1 MIFSTKKHETAT
13 CDVFNLI
20 LFVIMKRTLFILI
33 LAFFSV
39 FIRAQKDTDHW
50 FAPMAGSLANGN
62 PRQALYLS
70 TDNATP
76 FPVTIYNNNVVIGT
90 VMISKGNPQTFDIPI
105 NLMLAQ
111 NPSDAMSVKTKGL
124 YLHGDF
130 PFFATYR
137 FSETNHGEI
146 LTSKGKAGIG
156 TTFFAVY
163 APLMNN
169 TNTLNFT
176 CGILATEDNTQ
187 VKVSGYA
194 MTTWFINNFNGL
206 THPSITITLNKGQ
219 SYIFSGSAT
228 RPGNKDGFIGAKI
241 EANKPVSITN
251 GNYRGQFGL
260 NPPYNGE
267 DIIMDQSVP
276 VERLGN
282 EFVLIKGM
290 GNLLP
295 EIEGAI
301 IVATENNTQ
310 IRLNNNP
317 TPVATLNEGDYY
329 RVSAQN
335 YIVNGP
341 SHLNLYIKTSK
352 NVYIYQLLSGTA
364 DNDATEGFNYIPP
377 LNCLLP
383 KTIDEIGKIGELP
396 YATAFNPPL
405 FVKLNILTQTGAT
418 VTVNNIPTNASQGPF
433 PVTGTTDWV
442 SYTIPNI
449 VGNVTVNSTKAVTAG
464 IAGGSGNL
472 GYGGYFA
479 GFSSIPVISKTTGD
493 CAPGIVLQVESG
505 FTQYQWNLNGN
516 PIPGATSNIF
526 SPTQGGSYTVSIIKE
541 NCVYTTYPY
550 KVYSCLVNTV
560 KPLNICST
568 GIPVTITPAFTSSTQ
583 TPVPNTVQIITP
595 PANGTLT
602 VNPTTGVLTYTANT
616 GTTTDTFTYKFCGND
631 PNFTDCEQVKVNITV
646 VPLILTD
653 TTVSACNLGGNGIFD
668 LTTANVG
675 APASATKKYYP
686 TLADLNAN
694 TNEIIPSNA
703 YPSAVPA
710 SVYVKVT
717 TVDGCIANA
726 KITLQFYPRVN
737 VQEATL
743 TECFNESDPTT
754 ATFNLNNAAVTTTNP
769 ATKKYYPT
777 LNDATAGTNEIITP
791 TSYISAN
798 ATVVYVKVISSNGCF
813 DFAKITLKVIP
824 PKPSAILK
832 DQTICPEGRTTLD
845 AGSGY
850 TSYLW
855 NTGAT
860 TQTIQNVSVG
870 DYWVILSSDGCKTK
884 QWVKVHP
891 FELPKIKHVHVKNS
905 TATVIA
911 EGGVPP
917 YQYSQDGQ
925 IWQASNLFSYLPR
938 GKNTFYVKDSNN
950 CVPVQIQVTV
960 TNLVNAITPNG
971 DGRNDI
977 LDYSELSYLKDL
989 KLSIY
994 NRYGQLLYSSDRN
1007 NNFRWDGS
1015 VNGTPVSSGTYWYEI
1030 QWTDP
1035 DTKKMITYT
1044 DWILV
1049 KNRN

>member
-1 MIFSTKKHETAT
+1 
-13 CDVFNLI
+13 
-20 LFVIMKRTLFILI
+20 MKRILFILTLFLSF
-33 LAFFSV
+33 LAH
-39 FIRAQKDTDHW
+39 AQRDTDHW
-50 FAPMAGSLANGN
+50 FAPMVASSINGS
-62 PRQALYLS
+62 PKQALYLS
-70 TDNATP
+70 TDSTIP
-76 FPVTIYNNNVVIGT
+76 FPVTIYNNNTVIGT
-90 VMISKGNPQTFDIPI
+90 VTISKGNPQTFDVSL
-105 NLMLAQ
+105 NFMTGQ
-111 NPSDAMSVKTKGL
+111 NTTDAMSVKTRGL
-124 YLHGDF
+124 YLHGDL
-130 PFFATYR
+130 PYFATYR
-137 FSETNHGEI
+137 FSEINHGEI

-156 TTFFAVY
+156 TKFYAAY

-169 TNTLNFT
+169 QITQNFS

-187 VKVSGYA
+187 VKVSGYD
-194 MTTWFINNFNGL
+194 MTTWFYNNFNGL

-219 SYIFSGSAT
+219 SYVFAGYANK
-228 RPGNKDGFIGAKI
+228 PGNKDGFIGAKI
-241 EANKPVSITN
+241 EATKPVSITN
-251 GNYRGQFGL
+251 GNYHGQFGL
-260 NPPYNGE
+260 TPPYNGE

-301 IVATENNTQ
+301 IVATENNTE

-317 TPVATLNEGDYY
+317 IPVATLNEGDYY

-341 SHLNLYIKTSK
+341 SHLNMYVKASK
-352 NVYIYQLLSGTA
+352 NVYTYQLLSGTA

-377 LNCLLP
+377 LNCFLP
-383 KTIDEIGKIGELP
+383 KTIDEIGKINELP
-396 YATAFNPPL
+396 YYTTFTPAL

-418 VTVNNIPTNASQGPF
+418 VTVNGLPTTTTQGPF
-433 PVTGTTDWV
+433 PVTGTADWV

-449 VGNVTVNSTKAVTAG
+449 AGNVTVSSTKAVTAG

-479 GFSSIPVISKTTGD
+479 GFSSIPVISKSTGE

-505 FTQYQWNLNGN
+505 FNHYQWNLNGN
-516 PIPGATSNIF
+516 PIPGATSNTY
-526 SPTQGGSYTVSIIKE
+526 SPTQGGNYTVSITKE
-541 NCVYTTYPY
+541 NCVYVTYPY

-568 GIPVTITPAFTSSTQ
+568 GTPVTITPTFTSSTQ
-583 TPVPNTVQIITP
+583 TPVPSTVQIITP
-595 PANGTLT
+595 SANGTLT
-602 VNPTTGVLTYTANT
+602 VNTATGILTYTANA

-646 VPLILTD
+646 VPLVLTD
-653 TTVSACNLGGNGIFD
+653 TTVSACNIGGTGIFD

-675 APASATKKYYP
+675 APVSAIKKYYP

-694 TNEIIPSNA
+694 TNEIIPANA
-703 YPSAVPA
+703 YPSTVPA

-717 TVDGCIANA
+717 TVDGCTANA

-737 VQEATL
+737 VQDAAL
-743 TECFNESDPTT
+743 TECFNESNPSTG
-754 ATFNLNNAAVTTTNP
+754 TFNLTTASVTTTNP
-769 ATKKYYPT
+769 ATKRYYPT
-777 LNDATAGTNEIITP
+777 LNDATNGTNEITIP
-791 TSYISAN
+791 TTYISPN
-798 ATVVYVKVISSNGCF
+798 ATVYVKVISINGCF

-824 PKPSAILK
+824 PKPSAVLA
-832 DQTICPEGRTTLD
+832 DQTICAEAHTILD
-845 AGSGY
+845 AGTGY

-855 NTGAT
+855 STGAT
-860 TQTIQNVSVG
+860 TQSVTVPVG
-870 DYWVILSSDGCKTK
+870 DYWVLLSSDGCKTK
-884 QWVKVHP
+884 QFVKVHP
-891 FELPKIKHVHVKNS
+891 FELPKIKQINVKNN

-911 EGGVPP
+911 EGGFPP
-917 YQYSQDGQ
+917 YQYSRDGQ
-925 IWQASNLFSYLPR
+925 IWQDSNVFSNLPR

-950 CVPVQIQVTV
+950 CAPVQIQITV
-960 TNLVNAITPNG
+960 ANLVNAITPNG
-971 DGRNDI
+971 DGRNDT

-989 KLSIY
+989 KFSIY
-994 NRYGQLLYSSDRN
+994 NRYGQLLYSSERN
-1007 NNFRWDGS
+1007 NTFKWDGS

-1030 QWTDP
+1030 KWTEP
-1035 DTKKMITYT
+1035 DTNKIVTYT